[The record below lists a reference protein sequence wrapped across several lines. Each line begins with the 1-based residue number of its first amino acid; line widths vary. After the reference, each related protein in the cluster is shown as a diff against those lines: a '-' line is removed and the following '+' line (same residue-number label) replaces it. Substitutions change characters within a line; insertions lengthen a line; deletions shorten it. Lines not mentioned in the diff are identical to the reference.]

1 MRPPESSA
9 ARTWHDL
16 TEDEQ
21 ARVERLLRPDPDD
34 NLEDLLARLQRAQ
47 QIIEGKNPSV

>member
-1 MRPPESSA
+1 MDRCAA

-21 ARVERLLRPDPDD
+21 ARIERLLKPDPDD

-47 QIIEGKNPSV
+47 QILEGTEPRV